1 MDKVFLDNIEK
12 VWNNTQKLT
21 ISGFLSIFQSLREQE
36 EAKNR
41 HISTT
46 KLNFLRML
54 TREDQ
59 RFYLVK
65 KFQIE
70 YNKFFDQ
77 SNDMIVQ
84 SFTKEELHQR
94 IEDLE
99 LELLTLIE

>member
-1 MDKVFLDNIEK
+1 
-12 VWNNTQKLT
+12 
-21 ISGFLSIFQSLREQE
+21 
-36 EAKNR
+36 
-41 HISTT
+41 
-46 KLNFLRML
+46 ML

-65 KFQIE
+65 KFQID